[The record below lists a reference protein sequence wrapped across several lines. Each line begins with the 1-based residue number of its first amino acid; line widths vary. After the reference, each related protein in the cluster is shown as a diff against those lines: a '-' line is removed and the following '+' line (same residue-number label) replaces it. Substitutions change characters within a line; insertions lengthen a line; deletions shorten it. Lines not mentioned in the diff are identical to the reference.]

1 MKKYLILGDPINTA
15 AELNLTV
22 QDPPYCLFRHLN
34 QTFKEEIMAVK
45 VAKFGGSS
53 VADVIQLRKIK
64 EIIKSDPE
72 RRYIVV
78 SAPGK
83 RFEGDNKITDLLYL
97 VKTTMENM
105 LPFEQL
111 FQVVCDRYTA
121 VHANLGLEVDMQSA
135 YDEIKDKLRDN
146 PSADY
151 IASRGEYLNALLI
164 ADFLGFDFVDAE
176 GMVKFDEKGRFLME
190 DTFEA
195 IKEELSKHE
204 YAVIPGFYGSLPNGD
219 IKTFSRGGSDI
230 TGALVAG
237 AIGAECYE
245 NWTDVSG
252 FLMADPRI
260 VKDPKQIRVVSYK
273 ELRELSYMGAS
284 VLHEDA
290 IYPARIA
297 DVPINIRNTNVP
309 EDPGTMIVS
318 EERAMELK
326 AGDDIITGIAGS
338 KDFTVVAL
346 YKNMMSQEKGFVRR
360 ILGILDDYDIGFEHL
375 PSGIDTVSVVM
386 SNKQINGRLD
396 EIINE
401 FESRL
406 RPDSIDI
413 IENIAQI
420 ATVGHMMS
428 ARMGTAAKL
437 FTALAEAGVNIR
449 MIDQGSSELNIIVG
463 VENKDFNKAIQA
475 IYNAFVEK

>member
-1 MKKYLILGDPINTA
+1 MG
-15 AELNLTV
+15 
-22 QDPPYCLFRHLN
+22 
-34 QTFKEEIMAVK
+34 VK

-53 VADVIQLRKIK
+53 VADVIQLNKIK
-64 EIIKSDPE
+64 EIILSDPE
-72 RRYIVV
+72 RRYIIV

-83 RFEGDNKITDLLYL
+83 RFDGDNKITDLLYL

-105 LPFEQL
+105 LPYDQL

-121 VHANLGLEVDMQSA
+121 VQANLGLNIDMQSA
-135 YDEIKDKLRDN
+135 YDKIKEKLTQN

-151 IASRGEYLNALLI
+151 IASRGEYLNALMI

-176 GMVKFDEKGRFLME
+176 GMVRFDEKGRFLMNE
-190 DTFEA
+190 TNEA
-195 IKEELSKHE
+195 IREELAKHE
-204 YAVIPGFYGSLPNGD
+204 YAVIPGFYGSLPDGD

-237 AIGAECYE
+237 AINAECYE

-260 VKDPKQIRVVSYK
+260 IDKPRQIRTISYK

-290 IYPARIA
+290 IYPARVA
-297 DVPINIRNTNVP
+297 DVPINIRNTNDP
-309 EDPGTMIVS
+309 SDPGTMIVS
-318 EERAMELK
+318 QEKAEEMDKTNEDK
-326 AGDDIITGIAGS
+326 DQIITGIAGS

-360 ILGILDDYDIGFEHL
+360 ILGILDDYDINFEHL

-396 EIINE
+396 EVLAE
-401 FESRL
+401 FQSRL
-406 RPDSIDI
+406 RPDSIDV

-420 ATVGHMMS
+420 ATVGHKMA
-428 ARMGTAAKL
+428 ARRGTAATL

-463 VENKDFNKAIQA
+463 VDNDDFNKAIRA
-475 IYNAFVEK
+475 IYKAFVVE